1 MEYKRITK
9 FSDLGTLHAL
19 DFNGEEQPLCELTAL
34 DIDVLISRLY
44 ELENKIES
52 GELVEVPKGSVVLI
66 PEERESRR
74 NSARGGEVK
83 NKQEKIEE
91 IADIK
96 SVLIKTHKRCRTLQ
110 EDYMQNKYAEGIYK
124 AGYRKQSDVIKE
136 FVEKVKDKFFYELDS
151 ERSINPVSIYRF
163 TDKEIDELAAE
174 FGAEVE

>member
-1 MEYKRITK
+1 MDKEEPKKKILTIVRGAMIEADELPFIETTDYVA
-9 FSDLGTLHAL
+9 DAL
-19 DFNGEEQPLCELTAL
+19 IAAGLT
-34 DIDVLISRLY
+34 IV
-44 ELENKIES
+44 ENKPYS
-52 GELVEVPKGSVVLI
+52 YK
-66 PEERESRR
+66 
-74 NSARGGEVK
+74 VK
-83 NKQEKIEE
+83 NKQKHIEE
-91 IADIK
+91 MADIK

-174 FGAEVE
+174 FGAEVEE

>member
-1 MEYKRITK
+1 MTI
-9 FSDLGTLHAL
+9 
-19 DFNGEEQPLCELTAL
+19 EELKKKIE
-34 DIDVLISRLY
+34 DVLRENTEY
-44 ELENKIES
+44 ELHYFPDDNYTEVEFDYDKLADALIATGLTFEPLTFRIVENKPYS
-52 GELVEVPKGSVVLI
+52 YK
-66 PEERESRR
+66 
-74 NSARGGEVK
+74 VK
-83 NKQEKIEE
+83 NKQKHIEE
-91 IADIK
+91 MADIK

-174 FGAEVE
+174 FGVEVEE

>member
-1 MEYKRITK
+1 MDKEELKKKILTIVRGAMIEADELPFIETTDYVA
-9 FSDLGTLHAL
+9 DAL
-19 DFNGEEQPLCELTAL
+19 IAAGLT
-34 DIDVLISRLY
+34 IV
-44 ELENKIES
+44 ENKPYS
-52 GELVEVPKGSVVLI
+52 YK
-66 PEERESRR
+66 
-74 NSARGGEVK
+74 VK
-83 NKQEKIEE
+83 NKQKHIEE
-91 IADIK
+91 MADIK

-174 FGAEVE
+174 FGAEVEE

>member
-1 MEYKRITK
+1 MDKEELKKKILTIVRGAMIEADELPFIETTDYVA
-9 FSDLGTLHAL
+9 DAL
-19 DFNGEEQPLCELTAL
+19 IAAGLT
-34 DIDVLISRLY
+34 IV
-44 ELENKIES
+44 ENKPYS
-52 GELVEVPKGSVVLI
+52 YK
-66 PEERESRR
+66 
-74 NSARGGEVK
+74 VK
-83 NKQEKIEE
+83 NKQKHIEE
-91 IADIK
+91 MADIK

-174 FGAEVE
+174 FGAEVEK

>member
-1 MEYKRITK
+1 MDKEELKEKILTIVRGAMIEADELPFIETTDYVA
-9 FSDLGTLHAL
+9 DAL
-19 DFNGEEQPLCELTAL
+19 IAAGLT
-34 DIDVLISRLY
+34 IV
-44 ELENKIES
+44 ENKPYS
-52 GELVEVPKGSVVLI
+52 YK
-66 PEERESRR
+66 
-74 NSARGGEVK
+74 VK
-83 NKQEKIEE
+83 NKQKHIEE
-91 IADIK
+91 MADIK

-174 FGAEVE
+174 FGAEVEE